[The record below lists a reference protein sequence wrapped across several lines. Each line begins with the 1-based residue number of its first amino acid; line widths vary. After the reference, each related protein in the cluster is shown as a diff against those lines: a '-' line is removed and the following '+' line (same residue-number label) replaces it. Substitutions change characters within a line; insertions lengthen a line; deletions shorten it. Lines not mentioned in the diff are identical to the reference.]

1 MASADK
7 QILKVNDG
15 TEPNSYD
22 PGQETYTYEAAVGR
36 NVFEPLLTPKSDLS
50 DVQPAAAKSYDVSS
64 DGLTYTFHLRDN
76 AKWSDGQPVTGAD
89 FVYGWQRLLNPALA
103 AGYVDPFFDG
113 TVAGGQNYG
122 SIDPTNTSAVDSF
135 LQGLGLS
142 APDDHTFVVKLQ
154 HPAAYFKW
162 VATLWV
168 SAPIRKDVVEKAAGG
183 SFPSTDATKAEM
195 WAQSKDTIIGNG
207 PFKISEIVSKDHVTL
222 VPNTNYW
229 NAGANHLQQVVLDF
243 IADGNTAFSDYKTG
257 ALDQINVPIADVTVV
272 RNDPNLS
279 KEAHLLPELT
289 VFWMTFNSA
298 EAPLNNPD
306 VRMAFAK
313 SIDRDKLVNDVEHGT
328 DKSIESF
335 FPRGMNG
342 YDDSDKAQSF
352 DPTAA
357 KALLQKD
364 GITADQL
371 NKFKLLTRNTTGNKT
386 LNQFIVDQWNTN
398 LGLNIQLDVIDS
410 KTVTRD
416 IRKGQFDIYGPDGWG
431 ADYPDQQ
438 DWADIFLTGS
448 CHGLNWGCV
457 ENNGGLQGYDALVQK
472 ADTETNQSQRNTD
485 YAQAQK
491 MLIDQAAVAFI
502 FQQYEYDLW
511 KPYVHIVQSPFD
523 DEYLP
528 GDQNYNSAYIL
539 QH

>member
-1 MASADK
+1 
-7 QILKVNDG
+7 
-15 TEPNSYD
+15 
-22 PGQETYTYEAAVGR
+22 
-36 NVFEPLLTPKSDLS
+36 
-50 DVQPAAAKSYDVSS
+50 
-64 DGLTYTFHLRDN
+64 
-76 AKWSDGQPVTGAD
+76 
-89 FVYGWQRLLNPALA
+89 
-103 AGYVDPFFDG
+103 
-113 TVAGGQNYG
+113 
-122 SIDPTNTSAVDSF
+122 
-135 LQGLGLS
+135 
-142 APDDHTFVVKLQ
+142 
-154 HPAAYFKW
+154 
-162 VATLWV
+162 
-168 SAPIRKDVVEKAAGG
+168 
-183 SFPSTDATKAEM
+183 
-195 WAQSKDTIIGNG
+195 
-207 PFKISEIVSKDHVTL
+207 
-222 VPNTNYW
+222 
-229 NAGANHLQQVVLDF
+229 
-243 IADGNTAFSDYKTG
+243 
-257 ALDQINVPIADVTVV
+257 
-272 RNDPNLS
+272 
-279 KEAHLLPELT
+279 
-289 VFWMTFNSA
+289 
-298 EAPLNNPD
+298 
-306 VRMAFAK
+306 
-313 SIDRDKLVNDVEHGT
+313 
-328 DKSIESF
+328 
-335 FPRGMNG
+335 MNG